1 MNSNKDIRHSGKVVE
16 ITPEI
21 TRVEIISESAC
32 SACHAKGLC
41 SLGESKVKVV
51 EVPTSA
57 WMNLKVGDTVDVLL
71 KTSMGFKAV
80 WLAYAVPLVVLVAAL
95 MGLLAAGV
103 GEVSAALGS
112 IALVALYYLV
122 IWLFRNRLR
131 NEYTFKIQ
139 QQ

>member
-16 ITPEI
+16 ITPEL

-103 GEVSAALGS
+103 GEVFAALAS

>member
-80 WLAYAVPLVVLVAAL
+80 WLAYAVPLVVLVATL

-103 GEVSAALGS
+103 GEVFAALGS

>member
-103 GEVSAALGS
+103 GEVFAHGARPSARPGALLGS
-112 IALVALYYLV
+112 AQA
-122 IWLFRNRLR
+122 
-131 NEYTFKIQ
+131 Q
-139 QQ
+139 G

>member
-16 ITPEI
+16 ITPEL

-57 WMNLKVGDTVDVLL
+57 WMDLKVGDTVDVLL

-95 MGLLAAGV
+95 LGLLAAGAS
-103 GEVSAALGS
+103 EVLAALGS
-112 IALVALYYLV
+112 IALVAIYYLV

>member
-16 ITPEI
+16 ITPEL

-95 MGLLAAGV
+95 MGLLAA
-103 GEVSAALGS
+103 
-112 IALVALYYLV
+112 
-122 IWLFRNRLR
+122 
-131 NEYTFKIQ
+131 
-139 QQ
+139 

>member
-16 ITPEI
+16 ITPEL

-95 MGLLAAGV
+95 MGLLASGV
-103 GEVSAALGS
+103 GEVFAALGS

>member
-16 ITPEI
+16 ITPEL

-41 SLGESKVKVV
+41 ESKVKVV

-103 GEVSAALGS
+103 GEVFAALGS